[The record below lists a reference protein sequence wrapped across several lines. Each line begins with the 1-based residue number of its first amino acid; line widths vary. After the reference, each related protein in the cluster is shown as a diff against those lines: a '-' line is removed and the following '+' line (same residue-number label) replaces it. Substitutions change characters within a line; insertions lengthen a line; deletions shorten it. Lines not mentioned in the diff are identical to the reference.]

1 MSTQRKND
9 LLRQGSILAV
19 AGILVRLIGILY
31 RIPMSNLL
39 GDAGNGIYSVA
50 YGIYG
55 VTLTLASSSLPLAVS
70 KLIAQ
75 RSIQKQHQNA
85 YRLFRTALLF
95 ALLVGTAAALFLFF
109 GADFLEKLYAR
120 EGLAKPLRI
129 VAPTVLV
136 MSGLGVL
143 RGFFQGKNTM
153 IPTAVSQLLEQI
165 VNAIVSIVAIR
176 LMMQAFAE
184 SAQQSAYGAA
194 GGIMGTLSGALTAL
208 LFLIFVFFLCRSHL
222 RRQLRSDPYGVTES
236 PQDMVKA
243 LLVTVIPVILSQTV
257 YQIGFTLD
265 DLIFG
270 NLMAAKG
277 VDNNTISSLQGVF
290 NSQYNILINAP
301 VAVATAMASST
312 IPSIAAS
319 TASGNRREIRRK
331 VRGVIKFNM
340 AVAIPA
346 AVGLAVL
353 ARPILTLLFPSLT
366 AYRDLATN
374 LLVYGSSAVV
384 FFALSTITS
393 AVLQSINQMRT
404 PVIHGAISMGLHV
417 LILYPLLKFTNLGIY
432 ALIIGNVTFP
442 LIVCVLNWRSVGLA
456 LSYRQE
462 IGKTFVI
469 PLISSTI
476 MGLLTLGTYSVLFA
490 LTQRNTLSTVAA
502 VLVAVIVYCFCLL
515 WFRCFS
521 RQELY
526 DLPFGGRIVQLAQ
539 RLHLLP

>member
-208 LFLIFVFFLCRSHL
+208 LFLIFVFFLCRPHL

-257 YQIGFTLD
+257 YQ
-265 DLIFG
+265 
-270 NLMAAKG
+270 
-277 VDNNTISSLQGVF
+277 
-290 NSQYNILINAP
+290 
-301 VAVATAMASST
+301 
-312 IPSIAAS
+312 
-319 TASGNRREIRRK
+319 
-331 VRGVIKFNM
+331 
-340 AVAIPA
+340 
-346 AVGLAVL
+346 
-353 ARPILTLLFPSLT
+353 
-366 AYRDLATN
+366 
-374 LLVYGSSAVV
+374 
-384 FFALSTITS
+384 
-393 AVLQSINQMRT
+393 
-404 PVIHGAISMGLHV
+404 
-417 LILYPLLKFTNLGIY
+417 
-432 ALIIGNVTFP
+432 
-442 LIVCVLNWRSVGLA
+442 
-456 LSYRQE
+456 
-462 IGKTFVI
+462 
-469 PLISSTI
+469 
-476 MGLLTLGTYSVLFA
+476 
-490 LTQRNTLSTVAA
+490 
-502 VLVAVIVYCFCLL
+502 
-515 WFRCFS
+515 
-521 RQELY
+521 
-526 DLPFGGRIVQLAQ
+526 
-539 RLHLLP
+539 

>member
-39 GDAGNGIYSVA
+39 GDVGNGIYSVA

-85 YRLFRTALLF
+85 YRLFRIALIF
-95 ALLVGTAAALFLFF
+95 ALIVGAAAALFLFF
-109 GADFLEKLYAR
+109 GADFLEKT
-120 EGLAKPLRI
+120 LRTGRAGKTTSYYSSHRSGHVGAGDSPRLFPRKKHHDSHCGFPTTGANRKCRRQYRNDFLDDENLRP
-129 VAPTVLV
+129 VAA
-136 MSGLGVL
+136 G
-143 RGFFQGKNTM
+143 R
-153 IPTAVSQLLEQI
+153 
-165 VNAIVSIVAIR
+165 R
-176 LMMQAFAE
+176 
-184 SAQQSAYGAA
+184 YGAA
-194 GGIMGTLSGALTAL
+194 GGVMGTLAGALTAL
-208 LFLIFVFFLCRSHL
+208 VFLIFIFFLCRPHL
-222 RRQLRSDPYGVTES
+222 HRQLQSDPYGVTES
-236 PQDMVKA
+236 PQDIMKA
-243 LLVTVIPVILSQTV
+243 LMVTVIPVILSQTV

-265 DLIFG
+265 DLMFG

-277 VDNNTISSLQGVF
+277 VDNTTISSLQGVF

-319 TASGNRREIRRK
+319 TVSGNQKEIHRK
-331 VRGVIKFNM
+331 VRGVVKFNM

-366 AYRDLATN
+366 TYRDLAAN

-393 AVLQSINQMRT
+393 AVLQSVNQMRT
-404 PVIHGAISMGLHV
+404 PVIHGALSMVLHV
-417 LILYPLLKFTNLGIY
+417 MLLYLLLRFTDLGIY
-432 ALIIGNVTFP
+432 GLIIGNVTFP
-442 LIVCVLNWRSVGLA
+442 MVICALNWRSVGAA

-462 IGKTFVI
+462 VGKTFLI
-469 PLISSTI
+469 PLIASLV
-476 MGLLTLGTYSVLFA
+476 MGLLARGTYSILFS
-490 LTQRNTLSTVAA
+490 LTDRNTLSTAVAILIA
-502 VLVAVIVYCFCLL
+502 VLSYGFCLL
-515 WFRCFS
+515 RFHCFS

-526 DLPFGGRIVQLAQ
+526 DLPFGSRIVRLAG

>member
-19 AGILVRLIGILY
+19 AGILVRMIGILY

-55 VTLTLASSSLPLAVS
+55 VTLTLSSSSLPLAVS
-70 KLIAQ
+70 KLVAQ
-75 RSIQKQHQNA
+75 RSIQKQHRNA
-85 YRLFRTALLF
+85 YRLFRIALAFSL
-95 ALLVGTAAALFLFF
+95 AVGVAAALFLFF
-109 GADFLEKLYAR
+109 GADFLEELYAR
-120 EGLAKPLRI
+120 DGLAKPLRI

-136 MSGLGVL
+136 MSALGIL

-153 IPTAVSQLLEQI
+153 VPTAVSQLLEQI
-165 VNAIVSIVAIR
+165 VNAVVSILAIS
-176 LMMQAFAE
+176 LMMNAFAQSPE
-184 SAQQSAYGAA
+184 QSAYGAA
-194 GGIMGTLSGALTAL
+194 GGIMGTLAGALAAL
-208 LFLIFVFFLCRSHL
+208 CFLIFLFFLCKPHI
-222 RRQLRSDPYGVTES
+222 RRQLSADTGSAAES
-236 PQDMVKA
+236 ASALTRA
-243 LLVTVIPVILSQTV
+243 LLVTVVPVILSQTV

-270 NLMAAKG
+270 NLMDAKG
-277 VDNNTISSLQGVF
+277 FDNNTISSLQGVF

-319 TASGNRREIRRK
+319 TAAGDKREIRRK

-353 ARPILTLLFPSLT
+353 ARPLLTLLFPSLGD
-366 AYRDLATN
+366 YRDLAAN
-374 LLVYGSSAVV
+374 LLYYGSSAVV

-393 AVLQSINQMRT
+393 AVLQSVNQMRT
-404 PVIHGAISMGLHV
+404 PVIHGAISMALHV
-417 LILYPLLKFTNLGIY
+417 LLLFFLLKWTDLGIY

-442 LIVCVLNWRSVGLA
+442 LLVCVLNWRSVGRA

-462 IGKTFVI
+462 WQKTFVI
-469 PLISSTI
+469 PLLASVI
-476 MGLLTLGTYSVLFA
+476 MGAAAWGVYAAMSA
-490 LTQRNTLSTVAA
+490 LVHSNAVATAAA
-502 VLVAVIVYCFCLL
+502 VLIAIGVYGLCLL
-515 WFRCFS
+515 RFRCFS

-526 DLPFGGRIVQLAQ
+526 DLPFGARIVRLAQ
-539 RLHLLP
+539 RMRLLP

>member
-1 MSTQRKND
+1 MSTNQKND

-50 YGIYG
+50 YGIYS

-75 RSIQKQHQNA
+75 RSIQKQHKNA
-85 YRLFRTALLF
+85 YRLFRVALTFSL
-95 ALLVGTAAALFLFF
+95 AVGAAAALFLFF
-109 GADFLEKLYAR
+109 GADFLEGLYAR
-120 EGLAKPLRI
+120 QGLAKPLRI

-136 MSGLGVL
+136 MSALGIL

-153 IPTAVSQLLEQI
+153 LPTAISQLLEQI
-165 VNAIVSIVAIR
+165 VNALVSIAAISW
-176 LMMQAFAE
+176 MMKAFAE
-184 SAQQSAYGAA
+184 SDQQSAYGAA
-194 GGIMGTLSGALTAL
+194 GGIMGTLAGALTAL
-208 LFLIFVFFLCRSHL
+208 LFLIFIFYVCRPHL
-222 RRQLRSDPYGVTES
+222 FRQIRRDLHGPTETVSDIL
-236 PQDMVKA
+236 KA
-243 LLVTVIPVILSQTV
+243 LMVTVIPVILSQTV

-277 VDNNTISSLQGVF
+277 IDNNTISSLQGVF

-319 TASGNRREIRRK
+319 TAAGNQNEIRRK

-366 AYRDLATN
+366 QYRDLAAN
-374 LLVYGSSAVV
+374 LLIYGSSAVV

-393 AVLQSINQMRT
+393 AVLQSVNQMRL
-404 PVIHGAISMGLHV
+404 PVIHGAISLVLHV
-417 LILYPLLKFTNLGIY
+417 LILYSLLKYTDLGIY
-432 ALIIGNVTFP
+432 ALIVGNVSFP
-442 LIVCVLNWRSVGLA
+442 IVICALNWRSVGTA

-462 IGKTFVI
+462 VQKTFLI
-469 PLISSTI
+469 PLISSAI
-476 MGLLTLGTYSVLFA
+476 MGLAAKGVYSLLFSW
-490 LTQRNTLSTVAA
+490 TEKNTLSVAIA
-502 VLVAVIVYCFCLL
+502 VLTAILVYGFCLL
-515 WFRCFS
+515 RFYCFS

-526 DLPFGGRIVQLAQ
+526 DLPFGGRIVRLAQ
-539 RLHLLP
+539 RMRLLP

>member
-39 GDAGNGIYSVA
+39 GDVGNGIYSVA

-85 YRLFRTALLF
+85 YRLFRIALIF
-95 ALLVGTAAALFLFF
+95 ALIVGAAAALFLFF

-120 EGLAKPLRI
+120 EGLAKPLHI
-129 VAPTVLV
+129 IAPTVLV
-136 MSGLGVL
+136 MSGLGIL

-165 VNAIVSIVAIR
+165 VNAVVSIAAISW
-176 LMMQAFAE
+176 MMKTYAQSQQQA
-184 SAQQSAYGAA
+184 AYGAA
-194 GGIMGTLSGALTAL
+194 GGVMGTLAGALTAL
-208 LFLIFVFFLCRSHL
+208 VFLIFIFFLCRPHL
-222 RRQLRSDPYGVTES
+222 HRQLQSDPYGVTES
-236 PQDMVKA
+236 PQDIMKA
-243 LLVTVIPVILSQTV
+243 LMVTVIPVILSQTV

-265 DLIFG
+265 DLMFG

-277 VDNNTISSLQGVF
+277 VDNTTISSLQGVF

-319 TASGNRREIRRK
+319 TVSGNQKEIHRK
-331 VRGVIKFNM
+331 VRGVVKFNM

-366 AYRDLATN
+366 TYRDLAAN

-393 AVLQSINQMRT
+393 AVLQSVNQMRT
-404 PVIHGAISMGLHV
+404 PVIHGALSMVLHV
-417 LILYPLLKFTNLGIY
+417 MLLYLLLRFTDLGIY
-432 ALIIGNVTFP
+432 GLIIGNVTFP
-442 LIVCVLNWRSVGLA
+442 MVICALNWRSVGAA

-462 IGKTFVI
+462 VGKTFLI
-469 PLISSTI
+469 PLI
-476 MGLLTLGTYSVLFA
+476 A
-490 LTQRNTLSTVAA
+490 
-502 VLVAVIVYCFCLL
+502 
-515 WFRCFS
+515 
-521 RQELY
+521 
-526 DLPFGGRIVQLAQ
+526 
-539 RLHLLP
+539 

>member
-39 GDAGNGIYSVA
+39 GDVGNGIYSVA

-85 YRLFRTALLF
+85 YRLFRIALIF
-95 ALLVGTAAALFLFF
+95 ALIVGAAAALFLFF

-120 EGLAKPLRI
+120 EGLAKPLHI
-129 VAPTVLV
+129 IAPTVLV
-136 MSGLGVL
+136 MSGLGIL

-165 VNAIVSIVAIR
+165 VNAVVSIAAISW
-176 LMMQAFAE
+176 MMKTYAQSQQQA
-184 SAQQSAYGAA
+184 AYGAA
-194 GGIMGTLSGALTAL
+194 GGVMETLAGALTAL
-208 LFLIFVFFLCRSHL
+208 VFLIFIFFLCRPHL
-222 RRQLRSDPYGVTES
+222 HRQLQSDPYGVTES
-236 PQDMVKA
+236 PQDIMKA
-243 LLVTVIPVILSQTV
+243 LMVTVIPVILSQTV

-265 DLIFG
+265 DLMFG

-277 VDNNTISSLQGVF
+277 VDNTTTSSLQGVF

-319 TASGNRREIRRK
+319 TVSGNQKEIHRK
-331 VRGVIKFNM
+331 VRGVVKFNM

-366 AYRDLATN
+366 TYRDLAAN

-393 AVLQSINQMRT
+393 AVLQSVNQMRT
-404 PVIHGAISMGLHV
+404 PVIHGALSMVLHV
-417 LILYPLLKFTNLGIY
+417 MLLYLLLRFTDLGIY
-432 ALIIGNVTFP
+432 GLIIGNVTFP
-442 LIVCVLNWRSVGLA
+442 MVICALNWRSVGAA

-462 IGKTFVI
+462 VGKTFLI
-469 PLISSTI
+469 PLIASLV
-476 MGLLTLGTYSVLFA
+476 MGLLARGTYSILFS
-490 LTQRNTLSTVAA
+490 LTDRNTLSTAVAILIA
-502 VLVAVIVYCFCLL
+502 VLSYGFCLL
-515 WFRCFS
+515 RFHCFS

-526 DLPFGGRIVQLAQ
+526 DLPFGSRIVRLAG

>member
-39 GDAGNGIYSVA
+39 GDVGNGIYSVA
-50 YGIYG
+50 YGIYS
-55 VTLTLASSSLPLAVS
+55 VTLTLSSSSLPLAVS

-85 YRLFRTALLF
+85 YRLFRVALIFSL
-95 ALLVGTAAALFLFF
+95 AVGAAAALFLFF
-109 GADFLEKLYAR
+109 GADFLEGLYAR
-120 EGLAKPLRI
+120 DGLAKPLRI

-136 MSGLGVL
+136 MSGLGIL

-165 VNAIVSIVAIR
+165 VNALVSIAAISW
-176 LMMQAFAE
+176 MMKVFAE
-184 SAQQSAYGAA
+184 SQQQAAYGAA
-194 GGIMGTLSGALTAL
+194 GGIMGTLAGALAAL
-208 LFLIFVFFLCRSHL
+208 VFLIFIFSLCRPHL
-222 RRQLRSDPYGVTES
+222 RRQLRSDPYGITES
-236 PQDMVKA
+236 PREILKSLMI
-243 LLVTVIPVILSQTV
+243 TVIPVILSQTV

-265 DLIFG
+265 DLMFG
-270 NLMAAKG
+270 NLMDAKG
-277 VDNNTISSLQGVF
+277 IDNATISSLQGVF

-331 VRGVIKFNM
+331 IRGVIKFNI

-366 AYRDLATN
+366 AYRDLSSN

-384 FFALSTITS
+384 FFSFFTITS

-404 PVIHGAISMGLHV
+404 PVIHSAISMGLHV
-417 LILYPLLKFTNLGIY
+417 VLLYLLLRFTDLGIY
-432 ALIIGNVTFP
+432 GLIIGNVTFP
-442 LIVCVLNWRSVGLA
+442 LVICVLNWRSVGIA

-462 IGKTFVI
+462 VGKTFFI
-469 PLISSTI
+469 PLISSAI
-476 MGLLTLGTYSVLFA
+476 MGLFARGTYTALFS
-490 LTQRNTLSTVAA
+490 LTERHSLSTAA
-502 VLVAVIVYCFCLL
+502 AILVAVLVYCFCLL

-526 DLPFGGRIVQLAQ
+526 DLPFGGRVVRLAQ

>member
-1 MSTQRKND
+1 MSTNQKND

-75 RSIQKQHQNA
+75 RSIQKQHRNA
-85 YRLFRTALLF
+85 YRLFRIALVFSL
-95 ALLVGTAAALFLFF
+95 AVGAATALFLFF
-109 GADFLEKLYAR
+109 GADFLEGLYAR
-120 EGLAKPLRI
+120 QGLAKPLRI
-129 VAPTVLV
+129 VAPTVLI
-136 MSGLGVL
+136 MSGLGIL

-165 VNAIVSIVAIR
+165 VNALVSIVAISC
-176 LMMQAFAE
+176 MMKAFAD
-184 SAQQSAYGAA
+184 SDQQSAYGAT
-194 GGIMGTLSGALTAL
+194 GGIMGTLAGALTAL
-208 LFLIFVFFLCRSHL
+208 IFLIFIFSVCRPHL
-222 RRQLRSDPYGVTES
+222 YRQLRHDAGGPAETVT
-236 PQDMVKA
+236 DIMKA
-243 LLVTVIPVILSQTV
+243 LMVTVIPVILSQTV

-270 NLMAAKG
+270 NLMDAKG
-277 VDNNTISSLQGVF
+277 FDNNTISSLQGVF

-319 TASGNRREIRRK
+319 TAAGNHGEIRRK
-331 VRGVIKFNM
+331 VREVIKFNM
-340 AVAIPA
+340 VVAIPS

-366 AYRDLATN
+366 EYRDLATN

-393 AVLQSINQMRT
+393 AVLQSVNQMRT
-404 PVIHGAISMGLHV
+404 PVIHGAVSLILHV
-417 LILYPLLKFTNLGIY
+417 LILYFLLKYTDLGIY
-432 ALIIGNVTFP
+432 ALIIGNVSFP
-442 LIVCVLNWRSVGLA
+442 IVICALNWRSVGIA

-462 IGKTFVI
+462 VQKTFLI
-469 PLISSTI
+469 PLISSVV
-476 MGLLTLGTYSVLFA
+476 MGLAAKGAYSLLFSW
-490 LTQRNTLSTVAA
+490 TEKNTLSVALAVLTA
-502 VLVAVIVYCFCLL
+502 VLVYGFCLL
-515 WFRCFS
+515 RFYCFT

-526 DLPFGGRIVQLAQ
+526 DLPFGGRIVRLAQ
-539 RLHLLP
+539 RMRLLP

>member
-39 GDAGNGIYSVA
+39 GDVGNGIYSVA

-85 YRLFRTALLF
+85 YRLFRIALIF
-95 ALLVGTAAALFLFF
+95 ALIVGAAAALFLFF

-120 EGLAKPLRI
+120 EGLAKPLHI
-129 VAPTVLV
+129 IAPTVLV
-136 MSGLGVL
+136 MSGLGIL

-165 VNAIVSIVAIR
+165 VNAVVSIAAISW
-176 LMMQAFAE
+176 MMKTYAQSQQQA
-184 SAQQSAYGAA
+184 AYGAA
-194 GGIMGTLSGALTAL
+194 GGVMGTLAGALTAL
-208 LFLIFVFFLCRSHL
+208 VFLIFIFFLCRPHL
-222 RRQLRSDPYGVTES
+222 HRQLQSDPYGVTES
-236 PQDMVKA
+236 PQDIMKA
-243 LLVTVIPVILSQTV
+243 LMVTVIPVILSQTV

-265 DLIFG
+265 DLMFG

-277 VDNNTISSLQGVF
+277 VDNTTISSLQGVF

-319 TASGNRREIRRK
+319 TVSGNQKEIHRK
-331 VRGVIKFNM
+331 VRGVVKFNM

-366 AYRDLATN
+366 TYRDLAAN

-393 AVLQSINQMRT
+393 AVLQSVNQMRT
-404 PVIHGAISMGLHV
+404 PVIHGALSMVLHV
-417 LILYPLLKFTNLGIY
+417 MLLYLLLRSRQPLYQK
-432 ALIIGNVTFP
+432 P
-442 LIVCVLNWRSVGLA
+442 LPVHLPVL
-456 LSYRQE
+456 YQ
-462 IGKTFVI
+462 
-469 PLISSTI
+469 LISRSQQ
-476 MGLLTLGTYSVLFA
+476 VPHPNNHN
-490 LTQRNTLSTVAA
+490 RHHNH
-502 VLVAVIVYCFCLL
+502 
-515 WFRCFS
+515 
-521 RQELY
+521 
-526 DLPFGGRIVQLAQ
+526 P
-539 RLHLLP
+539 LHNHSHNP

>member
-19 AGILVRLIGILY
+19 AGILVRMIGILY

-55 VTLTLASSSLPLAVS
+55 VTLTLSSSSLPLAVS
-70 KLIAQ
+70 KLVAQ
-75 RSIQKQHQNA
+75 RSIQKQHRNA
-85 YRLFRTALLF
+85 YRLFRIALAFSL
-95 ALLVGTAAALFLFF
+95 AVGAAAALFLFF
-109 GADFLEKLYAR
+109 GADFLETLYAR
-120 EGLAKPLRI
+120 DGLAKPLRI

-136 MSGLGVL
+136 MSALGIL

-153 IPTAVSQLLEQI
+153 VPTAVSQI
-165 VNAIVSIVAIR
+165 VNAVVSILAIS
-176 LMMQAFAE
+176 LMMNAFAQSPE
-184 SAQQSAYGAA
+184 QSAYAAA
-194 GGIMGTLSGALTAL
+194 GGIMGTLAGALAAL
-208 LFLIFVFFLCRSHL
+208 CFLIFLFFLCKPHI
-222 RRQLRSDPYGVTES
+222 RRQLSADTGSAAES
-236 PQDMVKA
+236 ASALTRA
-243 LLVTVIPVILSQTV
+243 LLVTVVPVILSQTV

-270 NLMAAKG
+270 NLMDAKG
-277 VDNNTISSLQGVF
+277 FDNNTISSLQGVV

-319 TASGNRREIRRK
+319 TAAGDKREIRRK

-340 AVAIPA
+340 AAAIPA

-353 ARPILTLLFPSLT
+353 ARPLLTLLFPSLGD
-366 AYRDLATN
+366 YRDLAAN
-374 LLVYGSSAVV
+374 LLYYGSSAVV

-393 AVLQSINQMRT
+393 AVLQSVNQMRT
-404 PVIHGAISMGLHV
+404 PVIHGAISMALHV
-417 LILYPLLKFTNLGIY
+417 LLLFFLLKWTDLGIY

-442 LIVCVLNWRSVGLA
+442 LLVCVLNWRSVGRA

-462 IGKTFVI
+462 WQKTIVI
-469 PLISSTI
+469 PLRASVI
-476 MGLLTLGTYSVLFA
+476 MGAAAWGSMRRCLPWFTATPSLPPPLF
-490 LTQRNTLSTVAA
+490 
-502 VLVAVIVYCFCLL
+502 
-515 WFRCFS
+515 
-521 RQELY
+521 
-526 DLPFGGRIVQLAQ
+526 
-539 RLHLLP
+539 

>member
-1 MSTQRKND
+1 
-9 LLRQGSILAV
+9 
-19 AGILVRLIGILY
+19 
-31 RIPMSNLL
+31 MSNLL
-39 GDAGNGIYSVA
+39 GDVGNGIYSVA

-85 YRLFRTALLF
+85 YRLFRIALIF
-95 ALLVGTAAALFLFF
+95 ALIVGAAAALFLFF

-120 EGLAKPLRI
+120 EGLAKPLHI
-129 VAPTVLV
+129 IAPTVLV
-136 MSGLGVL
+136 MSGLGIL

-153 IPTAVSQLLEQI
+153 IPTAISQLLEQI
-165 VNAIVSIVAIR
+165 VNAVVSIAAISW
-176 LMMQAFAE
+176 MMKTYAQSQQQA
-184 SAQQSAYGAA
+184 AYGAA
-194 GGIMGTLSGALTAL
+194 GGVMGTLAGALTAL
-208 LFLIFVFFLCRSHL
+208 AFLIFIFFLCRPHL
-222 RRQLRSDPYGVTES
+222 HRQLQSDPHGVTES
-236 PQDMVKA
+236 PQDIMKA
-243 LLVTVIPVILSQTV
+243 LMVTVIPVILSQTV

-265 DLIFG
+265 DLMFG

-277 VDNNTISSLQGVF
+277 VDNTTISSFQGVF

-319 TASGNRREIRRK
+319 TVSGNQKEIHRK
-331 VRGVIKFNM
+331 VRGVVKFNM

-366 AYRDLATN
+366 TYRDLAAN

-393 AVLQSINQMRT
+393 AVLQSVNQMRT
-404 PVIHGAISMGLHV
+404 PVIHGALSMVLHV
-417 LILYPLLKFTNLGIY
+417 MLLYLLLRFTDLGIY
-432 ALIIGNVTFP
+432 GLIIGNVTFP
-442 LIVCVLNWRSVGLA
+442 MVICALNWRSVGAA

-462 IGKTFVI
+462 VGKTFLI
-469 PLISSTI
+469 PLIASLV
-476 MGLLTLGTYSVLFA
+476 MGLLARGTYSILFS
-490 LTQRNTLSTVAA
+490 LTDRNTLSTAVAILIA
-502 VLVAVIVYCFCLL
+502 VLSYSFCLL
-515 WFRCFS
+515 RFHCFS

-526 DLPFGGRIVQLAQ
+526 DLPFGSRIVRLAG

>member
-1 MSTQRKND
+1 MSTNQKND

-50 YGIYG
+50 YGIYS

-75 RSIQKQHQNA
+75 RSIQKQHKNA
-85 YRLFRTALLF
+85 YRLFRVALTFSL
-95 ALLVGTAAALFLFF
+95 AVGAAAALFLFF
-109 GADFLEKLYAR
+109 GADFLESLYAR
-120 EGLAKPLRI
+120 QGLAKPLRI

-136 MSGLGVL
+136 MSALGIL

-153 IPTAVSQLLEQI
+153 LPTAISQLLEQI
-165 VNAIVSIVAIR
+165 VNALVSIAAISW
-176 LMMQAFAE
+176 MMKAFAE
-184 SAQQSAYGAA
+184 SDQQSAYGAA
-194 GGIMGTLSGALTAL
+194 GGIMGTLAGALTAL
-208 LFLIFVFFLCRSHL
+208 LFLIFIFYVCRPHL
-222 RRQLRSDPYGVTES
+222 FRQIRHDVHGSTETV
-236 PQDMVKA
+236 PDILKA
-243 LLVTVIPVILSQTV
+243 LMVTVVPVILSQTV

-270 NLMAAKG
+270 NLMATKG
-277 VDNNTISSLQGVF
+277 IDNNTISSLQGVF

-319 TASGNRREIRRK
+319 TAAGNQNEIRRK

-366 AYRDLATN
+366 QYRDLAAN
-374 LLVYGSSAVV
+374 LLIYGSSAVV

-393 AVLQSINQMRT
+393 AVLQSVNQMRL
-404 PVIHGAISMGLHV
+404 PVIHGAISLVLHV
-417 LILYPLLKFTNLGIY
+417 LILYSLLKYTDLGIY
-432 ALIIGNVTFP
+432 ALIVGNVSFP
-442 LIVCVLNWRSVGLA
+442 IVICALNWRSVGTA

-462 IGKTFVI
+462 VQKTFLI
-469 PLISSTI
+469 PLISSAI
-476 MGLLTLGTYSVLFA
+476 MGLAAKGVYSLLFSW
-490 LTQRNTLSTVAA
+490 TEKNTLSVAIA
-502 VLVAVIVYCFCLL
+502 VLTAILVYGFCLL
-515 WFRCFS
+515 RFYCFS

-526 DLPFGGRIVQLAQ
+526 DLPFGGRIVRLAQ
-539 RLHLLP
+539 RMRLLP

>member
-39 GDAGNGIYSVA
+39 GDVGNGIYSVA

-85 YRLFRTALLF
+85 YRLFRIALIF
-95 ALLVGTAAALFLFF
+95 ALIVGAAAALFLFRRRF
-109 GADFLEKLYAR
+109 FRKTLRTGRAGKTTSYYSSHRSGHVGAGDSPRLF
-120 EGLAKPLRI
+120 P
-129 VAPTVLV
+129 
-136 MSGLGVL
+136 
-143 RGFFQGKNTM
+143 GKNTM

-165 VNAIVSIVAIR
+165 VNAVVSIAAISW
-176 LMMQAFAE
+176 MMKTYAQSQQQA
-184 SAQQSAYGAA
+184 AYGAA
-194 GGIMGTLSGALTAL
+194 GGVMGTLAGALTAL
-208 LFLIFVFFLCRSHL
+208 VFLIFIFFLCRPHL
-222 RRQLRSDPYGVTES
+222 HRQLQSDPYGVTES
-236 PQDMVKA
+236 PQDIMKA
-243 LLVTVIPVILSQTV
+243 LMVTVIPVILSQTV

-265 DLIFG
+265 DLMFG

-277 VDNNTISSLQGVF
+277 VDNTTISSLQGVF

-319 TASGNRREIRRK
+319 TVSGNQKEIHRK
-331 VRGVIKFNM
+331 VRGVVKFNM

-366 AYRDLATN
+366 TYRDLAAN

-393 AVLQSINQMRT
+393 AVLQSVNQMRT
-404 PVIHGAISMGLHV
+404 PVIHGALSMVLHV
-417 LILYPLLKFTNLGIY
+417 MLLYLLLRFTDLGIY
-432 ALIIGNVTFP
+432 GLIIGNVTFP
-442 LIVCVLNWRSVGLA
+442 MVICALNWRSVGAA

-462 IGKTFVI
+462 VGKTFLI
-469 PLISSTI
+469 PLIASLV
-476 MGLLTLGTYSVLFA
+476 MGLLARGTYSILFS
-490 LTQRNTLSTVAA
+490 LTDRNTLSTAVAILIA
-502 VLVAVIVYCFCLL
+502 VLSYGFCLL
-515 WFRCFS
+515 RFHCFS

-526 DLPFGGRIVQLAQ
+526 DLPFGSRIVRLAG

>member
-1 MSTQRKND
+1 MSTNQKND
-9 LLRQGSILAV
+9 LLRQGSILAI

-50 YGIYG
+50 YGIYS

-75 RSIQKQHQNA
+75 RSIRKQHRNA
-85 YRLFRTALLF
+85 FFLFRVALIFSLIIG
-95 ALLVGTAAALFLFF
+95 AAAALFLFF
-109 GADFLEKLYAR
+109 GADFLEGLYAR
-120 EGLAKPLRI
+120 EGLARPLRI

-136 MSGLGVL
+136 MSALGIF

-153 IPTAVSQLLEQI
+153 VPTAVSQLLEQI
-165 VNAIVSIVAIR
+165 VNALVSIAAISW
-176 LMMQAFAE
+176 MMHAFEE
-184 SAQQSAYGAA
+184 SEDQSAYGAA
-194 GGIMGTLSGALTAL
+194 GGIMGTLAGALTAL
-208 LFLIFVFFLCRSHL
+208 IFLLFIFSVCRPHL
-222 RRQLRSDPYGVTES
+222 YRQIRHDTHGSTETIR
-236 PQDMVKA
+236 DILKA
-243 LLVTVIPVILSQTV
+243 LMITVIPVILSQTV

-265 DLIFG
+265 DLLFG
-270 NLMAAKG
+270 NLMDAKG
-277 VDNNTISSLQGVF
+277 IDNNTISSLQGVF

-312 IPSIAAS
+312 IPSISAS
-319 TASGNRREIRRK
+319 TAAGDWREIRRK

-366 AYRDLATN
+366 EYRDLATN

-393 AVLQSINQMRT
+393 AVLQSVNQMRT
-404 PVIHGAISMGLHV
+404 PVVHGAISLALHV
-417 LILYPLLKFTNLGIY
+417 LILYFLLKYTDLGIY
-432 ALIIGNVTFP
+432 ALIIGNVSFP
-442 LIVCVLNWRSVGLA
+442 IVICALNWRSVGIA

-462 IGKTFVI
+462 VQKTFVI
-469 PLISSTI
+469 PLISSAI
-476 MGLLTLGTYSVLFA
+476 MGLIAWGVYSLLFSW
-490 LTQRNTLSTVAA
+490 TEKNTLSVVIAVVAA
-502 VLVAVIVYCFCLL
+502 VLVYGFCLL
-515 WFRCFS
+515 RFYCFT

-526 DLPFGGRIVQLAQ
+526 DLPFGGRIVRLAQ
-539 RLHLLP
+539 RMRLLP

>member
-1 MSTQRKND
+1 MSTNRKND

-85 YRLFRTALLF
+85 YRLFRVALAFSL
-95 ALLVGTAAALFLFF
+95 AVGAAAALFLFF
-109 GADFLEKLYAR
+109 GADFLEGLYAR
-120 EGLAKPLRI
+120 QGLAKPLRI

-136 MSGLGVL
+136 MSALGIL

-153 IPTAVSQLLEQI
+153 LPTAVSQLLEQI
-165 VNAIVSIVAIR
+165 VNALVSIAAISW
-176 LMMQAFAE
+176 MMKAFAE
-184 SAQQSAYGAA
+184 SDQQSAYGAA
-194 GGIMGTLSGALTAL
+194 GGIMGTLAGALTAL
-208 LFLIFVFFLCRSHL
+208 LFLIFIFFVCRPHL
-222 RRQLRSDPYGVTES
+222 FRQIRHDPHGPTETV
-236 PQDMVKA
+236 PDILKA
-243 LLVTVIPVILSQTV
+243 LMVTVIPVILSQTV

-270 NLMAAKG
+270 NLMAAREI
-277 VDNNTISSLQGVF
+277 DNTTISSLQGVF

-319 TASGNRREIRRK
+319 TAAGDRGEIRRK

-366 AYRDLATN
+366 QYRDLAAN

-393 AVLQSINQMRT
+393 AVLQSVNQMRL
-404 PVIHGAISMGLHV
+404 PVIHGAISMVLHV
-417 LILYPLLKFTNLGIY
+417 LILYFLLKYTDLGIY
-432 ALIIGNVTFP
+432 ALIIGNVSFP
-442 LIVCVLNWRSVGLA
+442 VVICALNWRSVGAA

-462 IGKTFVI
+462 VQKTFVI
-469 PLISSTI
+469 PLLSSAI
-476 MGLLTLGTYSVLFA
+476 MGLAAKGTYSLLFSW
-490 LTQRNTLSTVAA
+490 TEKNTLSVAVAVLAA
-502 VLVAVIVYCFCLL
+502 VLIYGFCLL
-515 WFRCFS
+515 RFYCFS

-526 DLPFGGRIVQLAQ
+526 DLPFGGRIVRLAQ
-539 RLHLLP
+539 RMRLLP

>member
-39 GDAGNGIYSVA
+39 GDVGNGIYSVA

-85 YRLFRTALLF
+85 YRLFRIALIF
-95 ALLVGTAAALFLFF
+95 ALIVGAAAALFLFF

-120 EGLAKPLRI
+120 EGLAKPLHI
-129 VAPTVLV
+129 IAPTVLV
-136 MSGLGVL
+136 MSGLGIL

-165 VNAIVSIVAIR
+165 VNAVVSIAAISW
-176 LMMQAFAE
+176 MMKTYAQSQQQA
-184 SAQQSAYGAA
+184 AYGAA
-194 GGIMGTLSGALTAL
+194 GGVMGTLAGALTAL
-208 LFLIFVFFLCRSHL
+208 AFLIFIFFLCRPHL
-222 RRQLRSDPYGVTES
+222 HRQLQSDPHGVTES
-236 PQDMVKA
+236 PQDIMKA
-243 LLVTVIPVILSQTV
+243 LMVTVIPVILSQTV
-257 YQIGFTLD
+257 YQIG
-265 DLIFG
+265 
-270 NLMAAKG
+270 
-277 VDNNTISSLQGVF
+277 F

-319 TASGNRREIRRK
+319 TVSGNQKEIHRK
-331 VRGVIKFNM
+331 VRGVVKFNM

-366 AYRDLATN
+366 TYRDLAAN
-374 LLVYGSSAVV
+374 LLVYGSYAVV

-393 AVLQSINQMRT
+393 AVLQSVNQMRT
-404 PVIHGAISMGLHV
+404 PVIHGALSMVLHV
-417 LILYPLLKFTNLGIY
+417 MLLYLLLRFTDLGIY
-432 ALIIGNVTFP
+432 GLIIGNVTFP
-442 LIVCVLNWRSVGLA
+442 MVICALNWRSVGAA

-462 IGKTFVI
+462 VGKTFLI
-469 PLISSTI
+469 PLIASLV
-476 MGLLTLGTYSVLFA
+476 MGLLARGTYSILFS
-490 LTQRNTLSTVAA
+490 LTDRNTLSTAVAILIA
-502 VLVAVIVYCFCLL
+502 VLSYGFCLL
-515 WFRCFS
+515 RFHCFS

-526 DLPFGGRIVQLAQ
+526 DLPFGSRIVRLAG

>member
-39 GDAGNGIYSVA
+39 GDVGNGIYSVA

-85 YRLFRTALLF
+85 YRLFRIALIF
-95 ALLVGTAAALFLFF
+95 ALIVGAAAALFLFF

-120 EGLAKPLRI
+120 EGLAKPLHI
-129 VAPTVLV
+129 IAPTVLV
-136 MSGLGVL
+136 MSGLGIL

-165 VNAIVSIVAIR
+165 VNAVVSIAAISW
-176 LMMQAFAE
+176 MMKTYAQSQQQA
-184 SAQQSAYGAA
+184 AYGAA
-194 GGIMGTLSGALTAL
+194 GGVMGTLAGALTAL
-208 LFLIFVFFLCRSHL
+208 VFLIFIFFLCRPHL
-222 RRQLRSDPYGVTES
+222 HRQLQSDPYGVTES
-236 PQDMVKA
+236 PQDIMKA
-243 LLVTVIPVILSQTV
+243 LMVTVIPVILSQTV

-265 DLIFG
+265 DLMFG

-277 VDNNTISSLQGVF
+277 VDNTTISSLQGVF

-319 TASGNRREIRRK
+319 TVSGNQKEIHRK
-331 VRGVIKFNM
+331 VRGVVKFNM

-366 AYRDLATN
+366 TYRDLAAN

-393 AVLQSINQMRT
+393 AVLQSVNQMRT
-404 PVIHGAISMGLHV
+404 PVIHGALSMVLHV
-417 LILYPLLKFTNLGIY
+417 MLLYLLLRFTDLGIY
-432 ALIIGNVTFP
+432 GLIIGNVTFP
-442 LIVCVLNWRSVGLA
+442 MVICALNWRSVGAA

-462 IGKTFVI
+462 VGKTFLI
-469 PLISSTI
+469 PLIASLV
-476 MGLLTLGTYSVLFA
+476 MGLLARGT
-490 LTQRNTLSTVAA
+490 
-502 VLVAVIVYCFCLL
+502 
-515 WFRCFS
+515 
-521 RQELY
+521 
-526 DLPFGGRIVQLAQ
+526 
-539 RLHLLP
+539 